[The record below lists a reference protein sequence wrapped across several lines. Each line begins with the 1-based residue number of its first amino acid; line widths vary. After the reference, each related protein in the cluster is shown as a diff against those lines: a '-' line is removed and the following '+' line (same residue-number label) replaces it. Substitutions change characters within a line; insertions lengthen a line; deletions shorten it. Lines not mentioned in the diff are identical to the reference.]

1 MKQRIAIFPGSFNPF
16 TIGHKSIVD
25 RAMPLFDRIIVA
37 IGVNE
42 SKGEADPDDLARR
55 IRDIAVLYADEPS
68 VEVYSYEG
76 LTVDFAQEMGAQ
88 FILRGVRSLADF
100 EYERTL
106 ADINRR
112 ISGLETVLLYTL
124 PEHASISSS
133 VVRELAHYG
142 VDTAEFLP

>member
-124 PEHASISSS
+124 PEHSSISSS

>member
-1 MKQRIAIFPGSFNPF
+1 
-16 TIGHKSIVD
+16 
-25 RAMPLFDRIIVA
+25 MPLFDRIIVA

>member
-37 IGVNE
+37 IGVNG

>member
-42 SKGEADPDDLARR
+42 SKGEVDPDDLARR

-124 PEHASISSS
+124 PEHSSISSS

-142 VDTAEFLP
+142 VDTSEFLP